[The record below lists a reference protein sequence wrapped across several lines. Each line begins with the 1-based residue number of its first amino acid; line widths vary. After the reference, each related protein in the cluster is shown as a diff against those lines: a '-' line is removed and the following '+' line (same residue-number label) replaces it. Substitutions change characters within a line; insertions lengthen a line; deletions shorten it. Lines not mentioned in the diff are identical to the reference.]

1 MAKNVQ
7 KINYKKLFST
17 NDWDYYKSDRSTIGS
32 NFTKSNMLNTNLN
45 DKNFGNNHSNIENAD
60 GCTNKDDCLICY
72 NKVEKQTSKVSCKLC
87 SNIVHYG
94 CYNEF
99 IEKNNNYINKCCVC
113 STKTLKFDIK
123 HWWNCCW

>member
-45 DKNFGNNHSNIENAD
+45 DKNFGNNHSNIENNNS
-60 GCTNKDDCLICY
+60 TE
-72 NKVEKQTSKVSCKLC
+72 VEKT
-87 SNIVHYG
+87 I
-94 CYNEF
+94 NE
-99 IEKNNNYINKCCVC
+99 
-113 STKTLKFDIK
+113 
-123 HWWNCCW
+123 